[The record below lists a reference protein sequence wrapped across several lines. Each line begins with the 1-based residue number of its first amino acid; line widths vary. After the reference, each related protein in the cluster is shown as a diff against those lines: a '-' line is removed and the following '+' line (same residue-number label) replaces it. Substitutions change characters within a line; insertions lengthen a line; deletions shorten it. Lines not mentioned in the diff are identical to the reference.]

1 MPLTSAALIHYL
13 QDDLNIDQEIAPE
26 TELFSSGML
35 DSVAMTNIIRYLEE
49 TAGIVVRPA
58 DVTLENFDTVKA
70 IVEYAYAG
78 A

>member
-35 DSVAMTNIIRYLEE
+35 DSVAMTNIIMYLEE

-70 IVEYAYAG
+70 IVDFVHAG

>member
-1 MPLTSAALIHYL
+1 
-13 QDDLNIDQEIAPE
+13 
-26 TELFSSGML
+26 ML
-35 DSVAMTNIIRYLEE
+35 DSVAMTNIIMYLEE

-70 IVEYAYAG
+70 IVDYAHAG